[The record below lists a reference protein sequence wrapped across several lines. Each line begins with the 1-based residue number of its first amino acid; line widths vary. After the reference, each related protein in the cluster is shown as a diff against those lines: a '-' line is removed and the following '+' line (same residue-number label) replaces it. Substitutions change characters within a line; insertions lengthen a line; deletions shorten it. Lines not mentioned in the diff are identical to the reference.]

1 MKFSLKKKIFASI
14 VFNLYQFL
22 WYLFLPFALLYFFY
36 RSIKEPG
43 YASNLTERLSFYRK
57 EFKGVCWCHA
67 VSLGEFR
74 AARPIFKKL
83 LLNGE
88 KLLITT
94 LTLSGKSAA
103 QQEYRKE
110 IKEGKVLIVY
120 APLEITFMFKRFF
133 KNFQPRCCI
142 ILECDL
148 WPVMIMTTY
157 NGQIPL
163 IFAQAQYPEK
173 GFIRDKKFP
182 FLKASL
188 IEKFDLILSKS
199 ERHKKRFEYF
209 GAKNVLI
216 MGDARFEQKVPSHQI
231 VAASKLKKIAFK
243 KYFTIC
249 FASIGKREFT
259 IISEII
265 RDLHEKYKD
274 IFFILVPR
282 HPNDFDKY
290 KILFEDS
297 SIKVKPRSEIIE
309 IKSDFKICNEKQIK
323 HINNFS
329 LLWGDSLGELN
340 FYMAMSDL
348 VFMGDSL
355 NNEGSH
361 NIIEPFALEKPV
373 LVGPSIWGIEYPALE
388 ALDVGILKKISGQK
402 ELASALVSAYHD
414 KKSNNFD
421 ENQAKNIKN
430 FYKSYQGASDHFMDQ
445 MFNNKFLELNSN

>member
-1 MKFSLKKKIFASI
+1 LKFSLKKIFTST
-14 VFNLYQFL
+14 VFNLYKAL
-22 WYLFLPFALLYFFY
+22 WYLFLPIALLYFFY

-43 YASNLTERLSFYRK
+43 YASNLIERLSVYK
-57 EFKGVCWCHA
+57 KDFKGACWCHA

-74 AARPIFKKL
+74 AARPIFDKL

-94 LTLSGKSAA
+94 LTLSGKRAA
-103 QQEYRKE
+103 QSEYHKE
-110 IKEGKVLIVY
+110 IDENKVLIVY
-120 APLEITFMFKRFF
+120 APLEISLLYKSFL
-133 KNFQPRCCI
+133 KNFKPKCCI

-148 WPVMIMTTY
+148 WPVMITTTY
-157 NGQIPL
+157 KEQVPL

-173 GFIRDKKFP
+173 GFIRDQKFP

-209 GAKNVLI
+209 GAKKVLI
-216 MGDARFEQKVPSHQI
+216 MGDARFEQTVPLRQI
-231 VAASKLKKIAFK
+231 SAASKLKKIAFK
-243 KYFTIC
+243 KYFTVC
-249 FASIGKREFT
+249 FASIGKQEFS

-265 RDLHEKYKD
+265 RDLHEKHKD

-282 HPNDFDKY
+282 HPNDFNKY
-290 KILFEDS
+290 KILFEDN
-297 SIKVKPRSEIIE
+297 SITVKPRSEMVE
-309 IKSDFKICNEKQIK
+309 IKSDFKISNEKKIK
-323 HINNFS
+323 DLNNFS

-373 LVGPSIWGIEYPALE
+373 IVGPSIWGIEYPALE
-388 ALDVGILKKISGQK
+388 ALDIGILKKISGQK
-402 ELASALVSAYHD
+402 ELASALVSAYHN
-414 KKSNNFD
+414 KKRNNLD
-421 ENQAKNIKN
+421 ESPIKDIKN
-430 FYKSYQGASDHFMDQ
+430 FYKSNQGASDRFMDQ
-445 MFNNKFLELNSN
+445 MVNNNFLELNNS

>member
-1 MKFSLKKKIFASI
+1 LKKKIFASA

-22 WYLFLPFALLYFFY
+22 WHLFLPFALLYFFY
-36 RSIKEPG
+36 RSLKEPG
-43 YASNLTERLSFYRK
+43 YASNLAERLGFYRK
-57 EFKGVCWCHA
+57 EFKGACWCHA

-83 LLNGE
+83 LVNRE

-120 APLEITFMFKRFF
+120 APLEINLMFKSFL
-133 KNFQPRCCI
+133 KNFKPRCCI

-148 WPVMIMTTY
+148 WPVMITATY
-157 NGQIPL
+157 KSKIPL
-163 IFAQAQYPEK
+163 IFAHAQYPEK

-199 ERHKKRFEYF
+199 ARHKKRFEYF
-209 GAKNVLI
+209 GAKKVLI
-216 MGDARFEQKVPSHQI
+216 MGDARFEQTIPSHQI
-231 VAASKLKKIAFK
+231 VAASKLKNVALKN
-243 KYFTIC
+243 YFTIC
-249 FASIGKREFT
+249 FASIGKQEFT

-265 RDLHEKYKD
+265 RDLHKKHKD

-297 SIKVKPRSEIIE
+297 SITVKPRSEMVE
-309 IKSDFKICNEKQIK
+309 IKSDFKIRDEKKIK
-323 HINNFS
+323 HLNNFS

-361 NIIEPFALEKPV
+361 NIIEPFALQKPV

-414 KKSNNFD
+414 KKRNNFD
-421 ENQAKNIKN
+421 ENQIENIKN
-430 FYKSYQGASDHFMDQ
+430 FYKSNQGASGLFMDQ
-445 MFNNKFLELNSN
+445 MFNNKFLELNNN

>member
-1 MKFSLKKKIFASI
+1 MKFSLKKKIFASA

-22 WYLFLPFALLYFFY
+22 WYLFLPFALSYFFY

-43 YASNLTERLSFYRK
+43 YASNLAERLSFYRK
-57 EFKGVCWCHA
+57 EFKGACWCHA

-103 QQEYRKE
+103 QQEYRQE
-110 IKEGKVLIVY
+110 IKEGNVLIVY
-120 APLEITFMFKRFF
+120 APLEITFMFKRFL

-148 WPVMIMTTY
+148 WPVMITTTY
-157 NGQIPL
+157 KGQTPL

-209 GAKNVLI
+209 GAKNVLT
-216 MGDARFEQKVPSHQI
+216 MGDTRFEQKVPSHQI

-249 FASIGKREFT
+249 FASIGKQEFT

-290 KILFEDS
+290 KIFFEDS
-297 SIKVKPRSEIIE
+297 SIKVKPRSEMVE
-309 IKSDFKICNEKQIK
+309 IKSDFKI
-323 HINNFS
+323 
-329 LLWGDSLGELN
+329 LN
-340 FYMAMSDL
+340 
-348 VFMGDSL
+348 
-355 NNEGSH
+355 
-361 NIIEPFALEKPV
+361 
-373 LVGPSIWGIEYPALE
+373 
-388 ALDVGILKKISGQK
+388 
-402 ELASALVSAYHD
+402 
-414 KKSNNFD
+414 
-421 ENQAKNIKN
+421 
-430 FYKSYQGASDHFMDQ
+430 
-445 MFNNKFLELNSN
+445 